1 MEELK
6 KVLEAKKYQRNT
18 HLHSD
23 LHLLVEEV
31 RQKFGETATKGVGSF
46 SFYLGFFKRLGVQK
60 VRRILAEVEQAKV
73 DHPEKLFWW
82 KVREDSKQ

>member
-6 KVLEAKKYQRNT
+6 KSLERVKHKRNP

-23 LHLLVEEV
+23 LHLLVDEV
-31 RQKFGETATKGVGSF
+31 RQKFGETALKSKGSF

-60 VRRILAEVEQAKV
+60 VRRILAEVEQSDANDPK
-73 DHPEKLFWW
+73 KLFWW
-82 KVREDSKQ
+82 KVKQEQ